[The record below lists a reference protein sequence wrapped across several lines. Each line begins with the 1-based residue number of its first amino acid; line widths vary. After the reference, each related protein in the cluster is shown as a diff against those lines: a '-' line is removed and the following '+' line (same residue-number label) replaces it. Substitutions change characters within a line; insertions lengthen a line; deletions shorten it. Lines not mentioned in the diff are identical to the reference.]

1 MRQTSETSK
10 IRRWTHRGRQRS
22 SGHLLDDCSR
32 IANWRPE
39 DGSAVRAYFRSS
51 LGGWLGRSTGQLSH
65 VDRRISHEVAR
76 NDVTSVLSRL
86 RYGRC
91 CLREKQASRKQ
102 NKSCKKCDG
111 RTTIIRN
118 NVNFHRSLCLF
129 SQESELIRQR
139 QSFSHRKSNGNVSF
153 VGPSQDWI
161 TSNMEAIGTE
171 SNSLGPVEAP
181 SDKLWGD
188 ANSGWKC
195 PPPPPRN
202 LYEIVHGSRS

>member
-1 MRQTSETSK
+1 MKPVVRLIPGGKPKNSERATGFAQQLNSVCVVNVQGGVDCLQHESVSNRETLIRWFCRKLIAVSGGSLFEMRQTSETSK

-86 RYGRC
+86 C
-91 CLREKQASRKQ
+91 
-102 NKSCKKCDG
+102 
-111 RTTIIRN
+111 
-118 NVNFHRSLCLF
+118 
-129 SQESELIRQR
+129 
-139 QSFSHRKSNGNVSF
+139 
-153 VGPSQDWI
+153 
-161 TSNMEAIGTE
+161 
-171 SNSLGPVEAP
+171 
-181 SDKLWGD
+181 
-188 ANSGWKC
+188 
-195 PPPPPRN
+195 
-202 LYEIVHGSRS
+202 